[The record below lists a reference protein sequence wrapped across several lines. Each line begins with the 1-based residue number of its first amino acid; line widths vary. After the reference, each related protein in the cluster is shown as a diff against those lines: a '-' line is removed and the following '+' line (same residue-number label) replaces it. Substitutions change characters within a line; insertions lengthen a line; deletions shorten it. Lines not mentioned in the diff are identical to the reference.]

1 MAYDYGNIFE
11 AEFLLTL
18 KMITLSFWVLEVTS
32 ELLPVTFEIKTIWGN
47 WFNQEIALKI
57 MHTGF

>member
-32 ELLPVTFEIKTIWGN
+32 ELLPVTFEIKTI
-47 WFNQEIALKI
+47 
-57 MHTGF
+57 